1 MQLSPY
7 EVVSRRPFQPLIGV
21 GDIYVDEE
29 GKVQNFLQHLSQT
42 LAVIND
48 LTCIRDDSPTDSP
61 HSFEPRDKALL
72 KTWKTGP
79 PESQQEEKLTG
90 PWDILLTT

>member
-29 GKVQNFLQHLSQT
+29 GKVQNFVQHLSQT

-48 LTCIRDDSPTDSP
+48 LTCIRDLSLTGSL
-61 HSFEPRDKALL
+61 HSFEPGDEVLL
-72 KTWKTGP
+72 KT
-79 PESQQEEKLTG
+79 
-90 PWDILLTT
+90 